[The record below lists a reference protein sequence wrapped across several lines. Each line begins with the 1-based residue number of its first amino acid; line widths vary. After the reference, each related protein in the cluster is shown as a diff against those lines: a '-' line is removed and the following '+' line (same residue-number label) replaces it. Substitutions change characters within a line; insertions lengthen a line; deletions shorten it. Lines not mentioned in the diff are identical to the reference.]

1 MAVLLVMFMLT
12 VEVTTGVQ
20 AINVSAA
27 STQSVKSKAKKAYK
41 NYVRKNLSSTV
52 SYPDSRYKFYD
63 INRDGRPEM
72 FFSYRSGVRG
82 GYKIYTY
89 KKGKIIKMLDV
100 EGAGAVYRNTR
111 KKQIYIS
118 FSSGAANSWFTCY
131 KMKNKK
137 LVQVRKYYSASDF
150 QGTLLGI

>member
-1 MAVLLVMFMLT
+1 MFMLAA
-12 VEVTTGVQ
+12 EVTTGVQ
-20 AINVSAA
+20 TINISAA

-41 NYVRKNLSSTV
+41 NYVQKYLSSTV

-63 INRDGRPEM
+63 INRDGIPEM
-72 FFSYRSGVRG
+72 FFNYRSGVRG

-100 EGAGAVYRNTR
+100 GGAGAVYRNTR
-111 KKQIYIS
+111 KKQICIS
-118 FSSGAANSWFTCY
+118 FSSGAASSWFTCY

-137 LVQVRKYYSASDF
+137 LIKIRKYYDISDF
-150 QGTLLGI
+150 RGTLLGI